1 MRHLPG
7 MPYGPACR
15 EFSDALSS
23 EISADCGRI
32 PTLLLGDLNF
42 PEEVLGGVGF
52 RFRFLGFRV

>member
-1 MRHLPG
+1 